1 MMECAAVKK
10 WMLRKIDGE
19 LSGSE
24 SAELDGHL
32 AQCASCMREYRIR
45 SLHRWIARAIPSVA
59 PSPYFYQTL
68 RSRIDGE
75 AQSNAGWQI
84 SLGLTRRM
92 VPAMAGITLALVSVF
107 AYLQM
112 RGPETSIYSAY
123 GQALLLED
131 HLHRMV
137 IAEQAEITDA
147 SVLRAIAERLG
158 PNPKNQDPK

>member
-1 MMECAAVKK
+1 MECVAVRK

-19 LSGSE
+19 LSDSE

-32 AQCASCMREYRIR
+32 AQCASCAREYRIW
-45 SLHRWIARAIPSVA
+45 SLHRRIARAIPSVT

-75 AQSNAGWQI
+75 DQSNAGWQI
-84 SLGLTRRM
+84 FIGLTRRM
-92 VPAMAGITLALVSVF
+92 VPAMAGITLALLSVF
-107 AYLQM
+107 AYLQI

-123 GQALLLED
+123 GRALLSED
-131 HLHRMV
+131 QRHRMF
-137 IAEQAEITDA
+137 IAEQTEITDA

-158 PNPKNQDPK
+158 PRPNNQDPK